1 MSTGVES
8 GDTPYQGMQSTLG
21 SYSAQAQAMYEQ
33 ASDDLT
39 AAAAAH
45 GFDRDPAL
53 MAQLQAIQD
62 AAQALVG
69 AAQGANSTLVA
80 NHSDGDEYHS
90 GQDAHASAFRPA

>member
-1 MSTGVES
+1 MSDIES
-8 GDTPYQGMQSTLG
+8 GDTPYQGMQTTLAG
-21 SYSAQAQAMYEQ
+21 YSARAQAMHDQ
-33 ASDDLT
+33 AADDLT
-39 AAAAAH
+39 AAAATH

-69 AAQGANSTLVA
+69 ASQGASSTLVA